1 MWFAVVAHDAPDTLA
16 QRLAARVDHLAR
28 LNVLQ
33 GQGRLKIAGPLPAID
48 QENPGEAGFIG
59 SLVVVEFDTRE
70 LLQAWLDAD
79 PYVAAGVYTHVDI
92 YPFKP
97 VLP

>member
-1 MWFAVVAHDAPDTLA
+1 MWFAVIAHDAPGTLA
-16 QRLAARVDHLAR
+16 SRLEARADHLAR
-28 LNVLQ
+28 LHSLHA
-33 GQGRLKIAGPLPAID
+33 QGRLKIAGPLPAID

-59 SLVVVEFDTRE
+59 SLLVVDFESRAD
-70 LLQAWLDAD
+70 LQIWLDAD
-79 PYVAAGVYTHVDI
+79 PYRAAGVYTHVDI

>member
-1 MWFAVVAHDAPDTLA
+1 LMRRSKGNCPAWYSSISLGINLHA
-16 QRLAARVDHLAR
+16 
-28 LNVLQ
+28 
-33 GQGRLKIAGPLPAID
+33 QGRLKIAGPLPAID

-59 SLVVVEFDTRE
+59 SLLVVDFESRAD
-70 LLQAWLDAD
+70 LQIWLDAD
-79 PYVAAGVYTHVDI
+79 PYRAAGVYTHVDI